1 MIAQITKGRIT
12 TNEDDQSGVARD
24 KRRPLSSSSS
34 RLKVESLS
42 LTFHDSHHRV
52 LEGMFS
58 QQGRPRPP
66 GRNRRVNE
74 LTRSGELK
82 FVAMN
87 NRLVLWLALLL
98 PQYIAIA
105 NLKLSMKG
113 TRSWLATR

>member
-24 KRRPLSSSSS
+24 KRRPPSSSSS
-34 RLKVESLS
+34 HLKVESLS
-42 LTFHDSHHRV
+42 LSLTFHVSHHRV

-58 QQGRPRPP
+58 QQGRPR

-82 FVAMN
+82 FV
-87 NRLVLWLALLL
+87 VQDWHE
-98 PQYIAIA
+98 
-105 NLKLSMKG
+105 
-113 TRSWLATR
+113 